1 MSDRYPDVEITSGAQ
16 WRAWLVEHHATSTGI
31 WLVTYKQPD
40 RRHVTYDAIVDEA
53 LCFGWVDS
61 RPRSVDQLRS
71 KRLLTPRK
79 PGSARSKVNQ
89 DRTARL
95 QQAGL
100 LVPVGAAAVRA
111 AKRDGSWSKLAA
123 VESLIEPDDL
133 CLALDALTDARA
145 NWDAFPP
152 LDETGD
158 PRKGSPMPRSRRPE
172 PGASRTRPPKPR
184 GTFAPTNGARSKA
197 PGNPAQRAV
206 EAPQRV
212 AQLVVQRRPTP
223 PDQHLVPAP

>member
-1 MSDRYPDVEITSGAQ
+1 MNPWAGERPYPDVEITSRAQ
-16 WRAWLVEHHATSTGI
+16 WRAWLVEHHVTSTGI

-79 PGSARSKVNQ
+79 PGSAWSKVNQ

-133 CLALDALTDARA
+133 CLALDALIDARA
-145 NWDAFPP
+145 NWDAFPRSTKRAT
-152 LDETGD
+152 LEKDLQCQEAGD
-158 PRKGSPMPRSRRPE
+158 PSPVEDTAAQAARNIRANQWRQVKSAGQPGSTSR
-172 PGASRTRPPKPR
+172 
-184 GTFAPTNGARSKA
+184 
-197 PGNPAQRAV
+197 
-206 EAPQRV
+206 
-212 AQLVVQRRPTP
+212 
-223 PDQHLVPAP
+223 